1 MRQHPRAP
9 VLAKSTM
16 KRAKTVMVQGT
27 ASSVGKSLIGAALC
41 RILRDEGFSVAPF
54 KSQNMALNS
63 YVTADGREIGRAQAV
78 QAEAAGIEPIVEMN
92 PILLKPEP
100 EMRSQVVVLG
110 KPVGSMHWSEY
121 CAMMPSLKET
131 IRDCIETLRARYDV
145 VVIEGAG
152 SPAEIN
158 LRRSDIVNMHIASVA
173 DAPVILVGDIDKGGV
188 FAQLVGTMELLE
200 ADDRARVK
208 AFLINKFR
216 GDVAL
221 LHGGVEFL
229 EQRCGIPVL
238 GVVPWIHRLRI
249 ADEDSVALQEKAP
262 RPQSSG
268 SLYLAVVKLPFISNY
283 DDFLALE
290 HEPGVDLRYIDRASD
305 LEDSDLVII
314 PGTKSTMSDLAW
326 MRREGFV
333 DGIERHAGR
342 GGLVLGICGGC
353 QMLGEAIEDPYGIE
367 SHEPYARG
375 LGLLPLRTRF
385 KRTKST
391 ARVIAR
397 PNPGWFGSKENAPDV
412 NGYEIHM
419 GSVTPTDSDAPAF
432 TVTSRNGE
440 YARYADGAV
449 SSSGNV
455 FGTMLHGIFESTSI
469 RTAMLGELR
478 RRRGLPA
485 LGDAGAVA
493 SRDAEYDRL
502 ASTVR
507 SSIDMD
513 ALRRIIGI

>member
-1 MRQHPRAP
+1 
-9 VLAKSTM
+9 M
-16 KRAKTVMVQGT
+16 KRAKTVMIQGT
-27 ASSVGKSLIGAALC
+27 ASSVGKSLMVAALC
-41 RILRDEGFSVAPF
+41 RIFRDEGFSVAPF

-63 YVTADGREIGRAQAV
+63 YVTPDGREIGRAQAV
-78 QAEAAGIEPIVEMN
+78 QAEAARIEPSVEMN

-110 KPVGSMHWSEY
+110 KPVGSMHWSQY
-121 CAMMPSLKET
+121 SAMMPALKET
-131 IRDCIETLRARYDV
+131 IRDCLESLLARYDL

-158 LRRSDIVNMHIASVA
+158 LRRNDMVNMHVAKIAG
-173 DAPVILVGDIDKGGV
+173 APVILIGDIDRGGV

-208 AFLINKFR
+208 GFLINKFR
-216 GDVAL
+216 GEVAL
-221 LHGGVEFL
+221 LKDGTDFL
-229 EQRCGIPVL
+229 AKRCGIPVL
-238 GVVPWIHRLRI
+238 GVVPWIDRLRI
-249 ADEDSVALQEKAP
+249 ADEDSAPLQE
-262 RPQSSG
+262 REQRSRSSS

-290 HEPGVDLRYIDRASD
+290 HEPGVDLRYMDIAS
-305 LEDSDLVII
+305 EVENADLVII

-326 MRREGFV
+326 MRRQGFA
-333 DGIERHAGR
+333 DSIGRLARR

-367 SHEPYARG
+367 SHEPYATG

-385 KRTKST
+385 KRRKST

-397 PNPGWFGSKENAPDV
+397 PNPGWFGSKENAADV
-412 NGYEIHM
+412 SGYEIHM

-432 TVTSRNGE
+432 TVISRNGE

-455 FGTMLHGIFESTSI
+455 VGTMLHGIFEEGSF
-469 RTAMLGELR
+469 RTAVLDELR
-478 RRRGLPA
+478 RRKGLA
-485 LGDAGAVA
+485 ASNGVIAG
-493 SRDAEYDRL
+493 RDAEYDRL
-502 ASTVR
+502 AQTVR
-507 SSIDMD
+507 ANVDMRT
-513 ALRRIIGI
+513 LRNIIGI

>member
-1 MRQHPRAP
+1 
-9 VLAKSTM
+9 M
-16 KRAKTVMVQGT
+16 KRAKTVMIQGT
-27 ASSVGKSLIGAALC
+27 ASSVGKSLIVAALC
-41 RILRDEGFSVAPF
+41 RIFRDEGFSVAPF

-63 YVTADGREIGRAQAV
+63 YVTPDGREIGRAQAV
-78 QAEAAGIEPIVEMN
+78 QAEAARIEPTVEMN

-100 EMRSQVVVLG
+100 EMRSQLVVMG

-121 CAMMPSLKET
+121 SAMMPALKET
-131 IRDCIETLRARYDV
+131 IRDCLETLLARYDI

-158 LRRSDIVNMHIASVA
+158 LRRNDIVNMHVAQIA
-173 DAPVILVGDIDKGGV
+173 DAPVILIGDIDRGGV

-216 GDVAL
+216 GEVAL
-221 LHGGVEFL
+221 LKDGLDFL
-229 EQRCGIPVL
+229 TTRCGIPVL

-249 ADEDSVALQEKAP
+249 ADEDSVSLQERAP
-262 RPQSSG
+262 RPPSSS
-268 SLYLAVVKLPFISNY
+268 SLYIAVVKLPFISNY

-290 HEPGVDLRYIDRASD
+290 HEPGVDLRYIESASD
-305 LEDSDLVII
+305 LGNADLVIV
-314 PGTKSTMSDLAW
+314 PGTKSTVSDLAW
-326 MRREGFV
+326 MRREGFA
-333 DGIERHAGR
+333 DGIEKHARR

-375 LGLLPLRTRF
+375 IGLLPLRTRF
-385 KRTKST
+385 KRTKSV

-397 PNPGWFGSKENAPDV
+397 PNPGWFGSNGIVPEV
-412 NGYEIHM
+412 SGYEIHM

-432 TVTSRNGE
+432 TVISRNGE

-455 FGTMLHGIFESTSI
+455 VGTMLHGILEDASLRS
-469 RTAMLGELR
+469 AMLDELR
-478 RRRGLPA
+478 QRKGLA
-485 LGDAGAVA
+485 A
-493 SRDAEYDRL
+493 SNGVIAARDAEYDRL
-502 ASTVR
+502 AQTVR
-507 SSIDMD
+507 ANVDMR
-513 ALRRIIGI
+513 ALRNIIGI

>member
-1 MRQHPRAP
+1 
-9 VLAKSTM
+9 M
-16 KRAKTVMVQGT
+16 KRAKTLMIQGT
-27 ASSVGKSLIGAALC
+27 ASSVGKSLMVAALC
-41 RILRDEGFSVAPF
+41 RIFRDEGFSVAPF

-63 YVTADGREIGRAQAV
+63 YVTPDGREIGRAQAV
-78 QAEAAGIEPIVEMN
+78 QAEAARIEPSVEMN

-110 KPVGSMHWSEY
+110 KPFGSMHWGEY
-121 CAMMPSLKET
+121 SAMLPALKET
-131 IRDCIETLRARYDV
+131 IRDCLDTLIARSDI

-158 LRRSDIVNMHIASVA
+158 LRRHDIVNMHVAKIAG
-173 DAPVILVGDIDKGGV
+173 APVILVGDIDRGGV

-200 ADDRARVK
+200 AEDRARVR

-221 LHGGVEFL
+221 LKDGVDFL
-229 EQRCGIPVL
+229 EKRCGIPVL

-249 ADEDSVALQEKAP
+249 ADEDSVPLQE
-262 RPQSSG
+262 RPARTQSSD
-268 SLYLAVVKLPFISNY
+268 SLYIAVVKLPFISNY

-290 HEPGVDLRYIDRASD
+290 HEPGIALRYIDSASD
-305 LEDSDLVII
+305 VEDADLVII

-326 MRREGFV
+326 IRREGFAE
-333 DGIERHAGR
+333 GIERHAGR
-342 GGLVLGICGGC
+342 GGRVLGICGGC

-385 KRTKST
+385 KRKKST

-397 PNPGWFGSKENAPDV
+397 PNPGWFGSKESASDV

-432 TVTSRNGE
+432 TVISRNGE

-449 SSSGNV
+449 SSSGKV
-455 FGTMLHGIFESTSI
+455 VGTMLHGIFEDTSL
-469 RTAMLGELR
+469 RTTMLDELR
-478 RRRGLPA
+478 RRRGL
-485 LGDAGAVA
+485 VA
-493 SRDAEYDRL
+493 SDGAIATRDAEYDRL
-502 ASTVR
+502 AQTVR
-507 SSIDMD
+507 ANLDMR
-513 ALRRIIGI
+513 ALRNLIGI